1 MSYKTGTAAGMGD
14 LLAQFNAFLTV
25 GHSLDPQYQTAGD
38 GTIEN
43 IIGTA
48 ASVVETITVTFT
60 GATAFSVS
68 GSDGG
73 SLGSGTAGTA
83 FTSPVCGF
91 TIAAGSVPFV
101 SGDKITFGMTPPWEN
116 LRAANVNTGTDEY
129 IWRAPGNDGES
140 EIYVGMLRFAN
151 VIGDYDNLRLGGFA
165 GYGQDAAFAAQ
176 PQPLTRPVMPGLRVG
191 TIKYWFIANG
201 CRAMMFIKCGDV
213 YEGAYLGFLKSYWKD
228 EQWPY
233 PLVLGGSMSWNSE
246 PAATSTN
253 WRYSYVGSAH
263 NLITFYGDT
272 NTNAADDVYT
282 LRLRRPDG
290 RWRGFGIG
298 ATSDNVTYAHVWPF
312 NRGIFTNVRPNL
324 GDNTYPLFPIVL
336 SEDASNGN
344 NPAIYGEMDGL
355 YAVSGYE
362 NTSEN
367 IVTVNRA
374 KYLVLQNVYRTTF
387 QDYMAIKLV

>member
-91 TIAAGSVPFV
+91 TIAAGSTPFV
-101 SGDKITFGMTPPWEN
+101 SGDKIAFDMTPPWEN

-151 VIGDYDNLRLGGFA
+151 ATGDYDNVRLGGFT
-165 GYGQDAAFAAQ
+165 GYSPSAAFAAQ
-176 PQPLTRPVMPGLRVG
+176 AGACTRPVMPGLRIG
-191 TIKYWFIANG
+191 TIPYWFIANG
-201 CRAMMFIKCGDV
+201 RRVIVFIKCGAV
-213 YEGAYLGFLKSYWKD
+213 YEGAYLGFLHSYWITD
-228 EQWPY
+228 QWPY
-233 PLVLGGSMSWNSE
+233 PLVVGGSMTWASE
-246 PAATSTN
+246 PAATSPT
-253 WRYSYVGSAH
+253 WRYSYEGVGH
-263 NLITFYGDT
+263 NMLVFTST
-272 NTNAADDVYT
+272 SNTPDDNFT

-290 RWRGFGIG
+290 RWKGFGIMYSSQ
-298 ATSDNVTYAHVWPF
+298 TAHSYVWPYSGGCF
-312 NRGIFTNVRPNL
+312 ANVRPL
-324 GDNTYPLFPIVL
+324 IAGEYSLFPIIL
-336 SEDASNGN
+336 NEDTG
-344 NPAIYGEMDGL
+344 IYGEMDGL
-355 YAVSGYE
+355 CAVSGFENLPE
-362 NTSEN
+362 NT
-367 IVTVNRA
+367 IATART
-374 KYLVLQNVYRTTF
+374 KYLVMQNVYRSALRDF
-387 QDYMAIKLV
+387 FAAKLA